1 MFKCPICNKE
11 FKTKKQLGGHSG
23 THRKTKVQIAY
34 EQNPKLCL
42 ECNKPILYLSYS
54 RGYKSKFCCKS
65 CSAFHYHKINLNNSL
80 K

>member
-23 THRKTKVQIAY
+23 THRKTKVQISY

-42 ECNKPILYLSYS
+42 ECNIIIPYE
-54 RGYKSKFCCKS
+54 KFVHRKTMIFCSCS